1 MNNNKGNEA
10 FVSRASSAKLNLCGK
25 YLLFAVAGISLAGTT
40 AIAQEKSA
48 LHAAQASGKSATRMA
63 FEVVSI
69 RPSKRGFFGASPER
83 ETLETQPD
91 GYRAEDQPLVSTIA
105 FAYLPLSQEGTPE
118 LEPLHLPGWAHDEY
132 DIQAKV
138 GSPDMAAWEKQGPQ
152 KEMLSAMLRT
162 MLEDRCKLVVHW
174 IPGQASGYA
183 LVVGKHG
190 PKLKK
195 AIPGEPVPPNGSR
208 VRLGNVTAP
217 GATYF
222 PIKKGDRRSDLP
234 FYNISMEVLAGF
246 LSGLVEAPILD
257 KTGLAGNYNLVLNK
271 LPKEDK
277 SESDPGPSIH
287 WDVEALGLKLV
298 PMKVPT
304 RRLVIDH
311 IERPSG
317 N

>member
-1 MNNNKGNEA
+1 M
-10 FVSRASSAKLNLCGK
+10 
-25 YLLFAVAGISLAGTT
+25 T
-40 AIAQEKSA
+40 AIVWMAAAVSTAVGQTPVKPKSEQRPNTA
-48 LHAAQASGKSATRMA
+48 VQAPKLTPTKPMA

-91 GYRAEDQPLVSTIA
+91 GYRAVDQPLVSTIA
-105 FAYLPLSQEGTPE
+105 FAYLPHSREWTPE
-118 LEPLHLPGWAHDEY
+118 SEPLNQPGWAHDEY
-132 DIQAKV
+132 DIEAKV
-138 GSPDMAAWEKQGPQ
+138 APADMAEWQKQEPQ

-174 IPGQASGYA
+174 VPGQTSGFA

-195 AIPGEPVPPNGSR
+195 AVPGESVPPNGYPVRIGMER
-208 VRLGNVTAP
+208 VP
-217 GATYF
+217 GATFF
-222 PIKKGDRRSDLP
+222 PIPKGDKRTDLP
-234 FYNISMEVLAGF
+234 FYNISMEVLAEF
-246 LSGLVEAPILD
+246 LSELVEAPILD
-257 KTGLAGNYNLVLNK
+257 QTGLADNYDLVLNK
-271 LPKEDK
+271 LPKEDG
-277 SESDPGPSIH
+277 SESDPGPSIG
-287 WDVEALGLKLV
+287 WDVEPLGLKLV
-298 PMKVPT
+298 RMKVPT